1 MTVSAKMGAFG
12 TPKVADD
19 QYIVGNANATTNIIN
34 PGDWVVA
41 SGSGIAAA
49 EDAQAYFKASGW
61 GIAMDRN
68 PAYDNAGRAVVNSA
82 LLIATRGQFRV
93 SAQSSGKVLC
103 GVLAYPVTTGSAVNA
118 ATGLT
123 GVAAKWQTAAPV
135 SLSGAGATGAPSL
148 GVAQVIASF
157 PELGLAGT
165 GQMDIL
171 LRSHLPDY
179 Y

>member
-1 MTVSAKMGAFG
+1 MTVSAKMGIFG

-19 QYIVGNANATTNIIN
+19 QYVVGNANATANVIN
-34 PGDWVVA
+34 PGDWVVL

-49 EDAQAYFKASGW
+49 EDAQAWMKASGL

-68 PAYDNAGRAVVNSA
+68 PAIDNAGRVVVNSA
-82 LLIATRGQFRV
+82 LLVATRGQFRV
-93 SAQSSGKVLC
+93 SASFSGKVLN
-103 GVLAYPVTTGSAVNA
+103 GVLAYPASTGSGVNVS
-118 ATGLT
+118 TGVT
-123 GVAAKWQTAAPV
+123 GVAARWT
-135 SLSGAGATGAPSL
+135 TGAPAAISANPTGAPVL
-148 GVAQVIASF
+148 GVAQVLVSY

-171 LRSHLPDY
+171 LRSHLADY